1 MDAVQKLHAFH
12 EFLQVSSHNVP
23 FYQQA
28 DELLAVQSKKNYLK
42 MKFGLLGPKLCKAI
56 YVWKMKEFP
65 SAPTVCC
72 AHKNNRRTIL
82 ICEKKYLE

>member
-56 YVWKMKEFP
+56 CV
-65 SAPTVCC
+65 
-72 AHKNNRRTIL
+72 KNEGIS
-82 ICEKKYLE
+82 ICSNCLLCT